1 VGEGGDTLIKKRY
14 LMILSLT
21 IVSVLL
27 GSLYTYVTLADRE
40 REPTPVE
47 VTNFPLDDEGNLK
60 ISIQPAFEVV
70 TIIEDQPFVYTVGE
84 EKLLCEANVEGWR
97 KVAVYVCWSSKPSS
111 IVGLSSL
118 TYRFYYRTSE
128 VPSIMISTSVA
139 YFSFT
144 SGEQVVSL
152 VSTNDIYG
160 PILGVWFG
168 GSGTHGTIFQ
178 AEATVSL
185 YLTR

>member
-1 VGEGGDTLIKKRY
+1 MLIKKRY
-14 LMILSLT
+14 LMLLSVAVISILFGG
-21 IVSVLL
+21 VYNSVT
-27 GSLYTYVTLADRE
+27 SADRA
-40 REPTPVE
+40 REPSLIE
-47 VTNFPLDDEGNLK
+47 VANFPLDDEGNLK
-60 ISIQPAFEVV
+60 IAIQPAFEVV

-84 EKLLCEANVEGWR
+84 DMKLLCEANVEGWS
-97 KVAVYVCWSSKPSS
+97 KVAVYVYWSSKPSS
-111 IVGLSSL
+111 IIGVSSL
-118 TYRFYYRTSE
+118 QYRFYYRTSE

-144 SGEQVVSL
+144 SGEQAVSL
-152 VSTNDIYG
+152 VSINDIYG
-160 PILGVWFG
+160 PILGVWVG